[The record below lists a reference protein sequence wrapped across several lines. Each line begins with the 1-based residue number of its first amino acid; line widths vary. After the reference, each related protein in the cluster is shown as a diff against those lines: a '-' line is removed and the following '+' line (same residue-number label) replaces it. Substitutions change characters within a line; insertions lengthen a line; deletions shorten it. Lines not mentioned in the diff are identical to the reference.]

1 MTQATRLTP
10 PPLPSPQP
18 DNPITSTLLALGGRR
33 LVALAAAHR
42 QRQQALALAAR
53 NRLRTLWRFV
63 DGSNPQGSWAGVAA
77 HALSA
82 MTAAQSEAARGA
94 QEYVTAALSAQGVA
108 SDPFG
113 TVPAA
118 AFAGA
123 AADGRNLSS
132 LLGYPAFEVSAFVDG
147 GMDHAQAVAIGG
159 RHLERIVATETAD
172 AARVSTGVAIVNDR
186 KTAGFIRYLTPPS
199 CSRCVILAGLWY
211 RYDAGFDRHPQC
223 FPAGVIL
230 AGPKTLAATRRWYEG
245 ELVHLATASGQYLPL
260 TGNHPVLTRRGWIP
274 ANLLQEGDEVFR
286 STRAK
291 GATALVVPDHQQVP
305 ALIENVWSALSVPG
319 LRRMPS
325 ATEDFHGDGQD
336 GEVDVVYAD
345 RALRDEG
352 NALVIEDL
360 SELALTLGG
369 QDRNLFP
376 PERLAVLVDAWD
388 ASQSRGGVRASG
400 LTFALGRGH
409 LCGSDLPSLAR
420 PSSRYAV
427 LAEPSLDHVPAY
439 SVLPPEGVFTGAA
452 EVGERNLLDREH
464 LADSRWD
471 APAGPLTVENRVA
484 YASRGEDLSHRL
496 AGQIEAD
503 RLVDV
508 RRVQWSGHVYSLT
521 SSEGWNSANSLIVSN
536 CDCIGLPAA
545 EVIEPQ
551 SPKAM
556 FDEMDDAGLKRAGW
570 SDADVKAI
578 RDGADIYQV
587 TNARRELH
595 SVTVAGQQLRATRV
609 GTTKR
614 GLAGKRL
621 GKRGIR
627 LTPASLYSEAG
638 RLGWS
643 RDELLNQ
650 MKRHGYIV

>member
-1 MTQATRLTP
+1 MTQATRLP

-18 DNPITSTLLALGGRR
+18 DSPITSTLLALGGRR

-94 QEYVTAALSAQGVA
+94 QEYVTAALSAQGVV

-123 AADGRNLSS
+123 AADGRGLSS

-159 RHLERIVATETAD
+159 RHLERIAVTETAD

-186 KTAGFIRYLTPPS
+186 KTTGWIRMLTPPS

-211 RYDAGFDRHPQC
+211 RYDAGFDRHP
-223 FPAGVIL
+223 G
-230 AGPKTLAATRRWYEG
+230 
-245 ELVHLATASGQYLPL
+245 
-260 TGNHPVLTRRGWIP
+260 
-274 ANLLQEGDEVFR
+274 
-286 STRAK
+286 
-291 GATALVVPDHQQVP
+291 
-305 ALIENVWSALSVPG
+305 
-319 LRRMPS
+319 
-325 ATEDFHGDGQD
+325 
-336 GEVDVVYAD
+336 
-345 RALRDEG
+345 
-352 NALVIEDL
+352 
-360 SELALTLGG
+360 
-369 QDRNLFP
+369 
-376 PERLAVLVDAWD
+376 
-388 ASQSRGGVRASG
+388 
-400 LTFALGRGH
+400 
-409 LCGSDLPSLAR
+409 
-420 PSSRYAV
+420 
-427 LAEPSLDHVPAY
+427 
-439 SVLPPEGVFTGAA
+439 
-452 EVGERNLLDREH
+452 
-464 LADSRWD
+464 
-471 APAGPLTVENRVA
+471 
-484 YASRGEDLSHRL
+484 
-496 AGQIEAD
+496 
-503 RLVDV
+503 
-508 RRVQWSGHVYSLT
+508 
-521 SSEGWNSANSLIVSN
+521 

-556 FDEMDDAGLKRAGW
+556 FDEMDDAGLKKSGW

-595 SVTVAGQQLRATRV
+595 SVSVAGQQLQATRV